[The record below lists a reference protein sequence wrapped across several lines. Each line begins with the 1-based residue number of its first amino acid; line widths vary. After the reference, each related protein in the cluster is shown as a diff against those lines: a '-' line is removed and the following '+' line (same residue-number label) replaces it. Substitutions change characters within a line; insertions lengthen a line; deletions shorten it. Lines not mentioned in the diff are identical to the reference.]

1 RRGSGADRNSRNIPS
16 CRTRDDGSRPA
27 LGASN
32 GSADCGSSGGLVRSF
47 ARLAVSRE
55 SIGRPPPRAFHSG
68 HRRDLCFKMNWGSN
82 DAWSDFARTGGHLTG
97 ETDAAFGYL
106 AFAGVVFHA
115 TDKNVRACIA
125 PAVLQPAHL
134 PLALATPTFLQ
145 MAAGFPNFKP
155 CPGVERPFDASLFRR
170 LALFEEALQ
179 EGA

>member
-82 DAWSDFARTGGHLTG
+82 DAWSDFARTGAPLGAVRRSAARGRVAGGGSFWLYSTALPVAAHSLSAG
-97 ETDAAFGYL
+97 EG
-106 AFAGVVFHA
+106 
-115 TDKNVRACIA
+115 
-125 PAVLQPAHL
+125 LQPFSSSYL
-134 PLALATPTFLQ
+134 PLPQPPCEISLDALRLAWVSSL
-145 MAAGFPNFKP
+145 
-155 CPGVERPFDASLFRR
+155 EPFD
-170 LALFEEALQ
+170 
-179 EGA
+179 